1 VTGDLFHVQ
10 RSEEVGSED
19 RRRRPNSLAD
29 YESDVWKVMGIVMC
43 EGFGDVYYEAVD
55 WRE

>member
-1 VTGDLFHVQ
+1 MTGDLFHVQ